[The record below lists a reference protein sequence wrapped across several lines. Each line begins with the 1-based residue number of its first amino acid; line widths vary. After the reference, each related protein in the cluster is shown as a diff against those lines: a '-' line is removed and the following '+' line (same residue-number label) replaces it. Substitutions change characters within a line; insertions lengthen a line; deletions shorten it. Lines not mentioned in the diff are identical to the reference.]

1 MVSWVRLLRG
11 RFKDPLVGRDVLFG
25 VLIAVALKVI
35 IPMIILAGGWTV
47 SAPQYISP
55 GGSMLE
61 ALRGLPQACAMMLF
75 NHDQWLLEP
84 GLFLIVFLLMMRL
97 LLRRTWLA
105 VSAFLPMLAAL
116 NLATGGTGGIAGWS
130 IMAIFG
136 AAWLLLYF
144 RAGLLALFVC
154 LGTLGLWEP
163 LTPSLDPGSWYSSG
177 TYLALLLT
185 LGTAAYGFYISL
197 AGRPM
202 FGDALL
208 DRPSGV
214 GP

>member
-1 MVSWVRLLRG
+1 
-11 RFKDPLVGRDVLFG
+11 
-25 VLIAVALKVI
+25 
-35 IPMIILAGGWTV
+35 
-47 SAPQYISP
+47 
-55 GGSMLE
+55 MLE

-105 VSAFLPMLAAL
+105 VSAFLPILAAL